1 MSVPESQVDH
11 NALRTNQAFII
22 GLLLIGFILDWTP
35 LVVFVGAV
43 MLLGSLLKR
52 PGFVPAYRMLRRLG
66 VVDTDILRDH
76 PQPHR
81 FAQTVGGLVLAG
93 GSAALLSGAASLGWI
108 LAWLVIA
115 LAALNLFGGFCV
127 GCAIYYWFSRLGL
140 PGFDRSPPPET
151 VPGRRPSTTEQS

>member
-1 MSVPESQVDH
+1 MNVPESQVDH

-52 PGFVPAYRMLRRLG
+52 PGFVPAYRALRRLG
-66 VVDTDILRDH
+66 VVEADILRDH

-81 FAQTVGGLVLAG
+81 FAQTVGGVVLAG
-93 GSAALLSGAASLGWI
+93 ASAALLSGAASLGWI

-140 PGFDRSPPPET
+140 PGFDRSPPPGT
-151 VPGRRPSTTEQS
+151 VPGRRPSTSEGS

>member
-1 MSVPESQVDH
+1 MSFPEHQVDH

-52 PGFVPAYRMLRRLG
+52 PGFLPAYRTLRRLD
-66 VVDTDILRDH
+66 VVETDILRDH

-81 FAQTVGGLVLAG
+81 FAQTVGGLALAG
-93 GSAALLSGAASLGWI
+93 ASAALLSGAASLGWI
-108 LAWLVIA
+108 LAWLVIG

-140 PGFDRSPPPET
+140 PGFDRSPPPGT
-151 VPGRRPSTTEQS
+151 APGRRPSTSEQT

>member
-1 MSVPESQVDH
+1 MSTPESHVDH

-35 LVVFVGAV
+35 LIVFVGAV

-52 PGFVPAYRMLRRLG
+52 PGFVFAYGGLRRLG
-66 VVDTDILRDH
+66 IVETDILRDH

-81 FAQTVGGLVLAG
+81 FAQTLGGLVLTG
-93 GSAALLSGAASLGWI
+93 SSAALFSGAATLGWI
-108 LAWLVIA
+108 LSWVVIA

-127 GCAIYYWFSRLGL
+127 GCAVYYWLSRLGL
-140 PGFDRSPPPET
+140 PGFDRAPPPGT
-151 VPGRRPSTTEQS
+151 VPGRRPSTSEQS